1 MYHYDET
8 SATPVSSYK
17 PVRIDYPTYSR
28 TFTYDRLQRV
38 TCVTDIL
45 EAGVEQ
51 STRYVYDANGNV
63 IESRDKENRS
73 TRYEYDALNR
83 LVTVTDPLNNVTRR
97 IYDDRGNLVELID
110 PNAGTTRY
118 AYDRNN
124 QLVRVTRPMGQETA
138 YEYDGAGNRT
148 AVTDAKGQRIEY
160 AYDAVNKLTH
170 ALYYAADDHTTPVKT
185 IAFTYN
191 ELGSLTSYNDGTTEG
206 TYAYDD
212 LQRKTSETINYGA
225 FSKTIAYN
233 YYANGLKQSFT
244 SPEGTAYGYAYDAGN
259 RLAGISIAGQ
269 GQITYNTYQWDSPTK
284 VSLPGG
290 CTTVFE
296 YDPLMRVKAVIAS
309 DPAQNPV
316 MTRGYTYTSGGNIE
330 SKATEHGTY
339 TYQYDELYRLTSA
352 DNPTIPGEAYTYDA
366 LGNRLTSAATTGV
379 WSYNANNELTG
390 FDAVSFTYDEAGNQT
405 SKTAGT
411 TTTSYHYDI
420 EDRLVRVEDGSDS
433 SIAEYY
439 YDPFGRRLWKEAG
452 GSRTCFGYSDEGL
465 IAEYDASGNQTRE
478 YGYAPGSTWSTN
490 PLFIR
495 QGGTYSWYQNDH
507 QGRPQKIVTSSGA
520 VVWSA
525 TYDSFGNCQVDASS
539 TITNNLHGPG
549 QYHDAE
555 TGLYYNLNRY
565 YDPATGRYLSTDPI
579 EDGLNLYAYCFNDPV
594 NLMDPEGLCAIKWM
608 RNQIH
613 EILAAAGMIPV
624 LGAVPD
630 LLDSLIYAAEGD
642 FYQAAFAIG
651 CAVPGAGDAL
661 RGLQFASKGLKYAD
675 KSGALNTFKKLIMN
689 NRGAIGDA
697 KNITKSGIK
706 TPYGIVK
713 QSNNPAALAARTQVE
728 EGATLYRLGTTGKSE
743 AAEAQFWALEH
754 PNTPGFAQRYG
765 IPAKNIKN
773 ANFIEAAKVNP
784 GTPFVTRPA
793 PGIGSNTGGGIE
805 VIVPEGGV
813 HIEWFKH

>member
-1 MYHYDET
+1 
-8 SATPVSSYK
+8 
-17 PVRIDYPTYSR
+17 
-28 TFTYDRLQRV
+28 
-38 TCVTDIL
+38 
-45 EAGVEQ
+45 
-51 STRYVYDANGNV
+51 
-63 IESRDKENRS
+63 
-73 TRYEYDALNR
+73 
-83 LVTVTDPLNNVTRR
+83 
-97 IYDDRGNLVELID
+97 
-110 PNAGTTRY
+110 
-118 AYDRNN
+118 
-124 QLVRVTRPMGQETA
+124 
-138 YEYDGAGNRT
+138 
-148 AVTDAKGQRIEY
+148 
-160 AYDAVNKLTH
+160 
-170 ALYYAADDHTTPVKT
+170 
-185 IAFTYN
+185 
-191 ELGSLTSYNDGTTEG
+191 
-206 TYAYDD
+206 
-212 LQRKTSETINYGA
+212 
-225 FSKTIAYN
+225 
-233 YYANGLKQSFT
+233 
-244 SPEGTAYGYAYDAGN
+244 
-259 RLAGISIAGQ
+259 
-269 GQITYNTYQWDSPTK
+269 
-284 VSLPGG
+284 
-290 CTTVFE
+290 
-296 YDPLMRVKAVIAS
+296 
-309 DPAQNPV
+309 
-316 MTRGYTYTSGGNIE
+316 
-330 SKATEHGTY
+330 
-339 TYQYDELYRLTSA
+339 
-352 DNPTIPGEAYTYDA
+352 
-366 LGNRLTSAATTGV
+366 
-379 WSYNANNELTG
+379 
-390 FDAVSFTYDEAGNQT
+390 
-405 SKTAGT
+405 
-411 TTTSYHYDI
+411 
-420 EDRLVRVEDGSDS
+420 
-433 SIAEYY
+433 
-439 YDPFGRRLWKEAG
+439 
-452 GSRTCFGYSDEGL
+452 
-465 IAEYDASGNQTRE
+465 
-478 YGYAPGSTWSTN
+478 
-490 PLFIR
+490 
-495 QGGTYSWYQNDH
+495 
-507 QGRPQKIVTSSGA
+507 
-520 VVWSA
+520 VWSA
-525 TYDSFGNCQVDASS
+525 VYDSFGNCQVDASS